1 MAEEHEQDSPDL
13 EHDEE
18 RLEHD
23 EVALEHDEEALED
36 HASGG
41 RSERLHTIIALSIAV
56 ISVVGAV
63 ISWRVEVHASAATDL
78 DENAVQASI
87 SRSGLQNDAQQ
98 QAYAAAAS
106 YNRYIQVQD
115 EAQQLTGQSCDSNS
129 DTSTILGAD
138 ALADCILTTPLSQY
152 DVPAYISQSDPRQYD
167 VQSFAADVEA
177 VNRYEKN
184 VDSAAYQ
191 SQAADERHGEYR
203 MLWLSLLLVA
213 ALALCTVA
221 QLERRRGWSL
231 RLVIPGW
238 VLLAATVALLIG
250 WEH

>member
-1 MAEEHEQDSPDL
+1 MAD
-13 EHDEE
+13 EHDENE
-18 RLEHD
+18 ELAHDKEVIAHD
-23 EVALEHDEEALED
+23 EEALEHDEEALE
-36 HASGG
+36 HAESGG

-98 QAYAAAAS
+98 EAYAAAAS

-115 EAQQLTGQSCDSNS
+115 EAQQLTGQGCDSNS

-138 ALADCILTTPLSQY
+138 ALADCILTTPLSEF

-177 VNRYEKN
+177 VHRYEKN

-221 QLERRRGWSL
+221 QLERRRGRTL

-238 VLLAATVALLIG
+238 LCLAVTVALLVG